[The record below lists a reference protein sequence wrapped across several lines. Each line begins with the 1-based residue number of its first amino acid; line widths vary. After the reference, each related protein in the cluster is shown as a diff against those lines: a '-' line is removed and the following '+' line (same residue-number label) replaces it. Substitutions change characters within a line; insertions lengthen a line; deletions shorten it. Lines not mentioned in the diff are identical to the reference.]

1 MAAAPVEYSTFPGPN
16 EASAHFFPAKF
27 RILPNQSITWP
38 TGIRGGKRMTMM
50 THILRSHMSV
60 PNCVLL
66 PYDVATWTGF
76 RDCCQ
81 LPAFC
86 DITLDKAASWTQ
98 VLRRGHGFEKITLLT
113 PFGTNTHTHALD
125 SPEVSPWAR
134 GKLTG
139 IGTHYLRGVS
149 QVWP

>member
-66 PYDVATWTGF
+66 PYDVATWTGY
-76 RDCCQ
+76 RDCYQ

-98 VLRRGHGFEKITLLT
+98 VLRRGHGFKKITLLT

-139 IGTHYLRGVS
+139 IGTHYRRGVS